1 MSGGSATTTKFTF
14 SAWVKRT
21 GLSSNDGMQILSVS
35 NEYIYLGFFADTLR
49 MEMHDSDNVRLRSNA
64 VFRDTNAWYHVVF
77 TFDSTQST
85 ASDRMKMWVNN
96 EQITDFSH
104 STYPSLNY
112 GSYIG
117 GNTQHT
123 LGRRENDDSDYFDGI
138 ISHAH
143 LTVGYTYTPSAFG
156 STDSTTGE
164 WKIKTSPSVSYGTN
178 GFFILKDGNSVTDQS
193 GNSNNFTVG
202 GGTLTKTEDCPSNVF
217 STIDLLS
224 THASNYTF
232 ANGNNKVTNSNGSTR
247 ITRGTLGASSG
258 KYYFETKI
266 ATVGGSGG
274 FGTGLYVGV
283 TDADYF
289 EQLGTSQ
296 AFIGTGPNQVA
307 QRGDGSHLAKN
318 NTQINGYESCSA
330 GNILQVALD
339 LDNGYVYFGVNGTW
353 GNSGDPTSGSSGTG
367 GVSITT
373 GKTYMFAASGYNGW
387 SVETNFGNGYF
398 GTTAVSSAGTN
409 ASGNGIFEYDVP
421 TGYTALS
428 TKGLNE

>member
-164 WKIKTSPSVSYGTN
+164 WKINTSPSVSYGNN

-202 GGTLTKTEDCPSNVF
+202 GGTLTKTEDNPSNVF